1 MKLQALVLLAGTEQA
16 AAISYENLEPEVV
29 QCSSTTGPD
38 SLPTFSSTHD
48 LWRLWSDANI
58 ALLRSVLCSPEA
70 LARLFPVVG
79 PINSKLKIFRQFF
92 VV

>member
-38 SLPTFSSTHD
+38 SFPNFFISPVTSS
-48 LWRLWSDANI
+48 
-58 ALLRSVLCSPEA
+58 
-70 LARLFPVVG
+70 
-79 PINSKLKIFRQFF
+79 LKK
-92 VV
+92 